1 METMGEENRKLM
13 FIVTSA
19 EEQPE
24 RATIP
29 FVLAN
34 AALAMDSEATV
45 VLQTMG
51 VYLAMKNY
59 ARHVHAS
66 GFSPLQDLIEMF
78 LEQGGKLWVCEP
90 CIKAR
95 QISQDE
101 LIEGATIVAGAS
113 LVDAMLDAKNVAV
126 Y

>member
-1 METMGEENRKLM
+1 MTEENKKLM
-13 FIVTSA
+13 FIVTCA

-34 AALAMDSEATV
+34 AALAMDAEAVV

-51 VYLAMKNY
+51 VYLGMKNY
-59 ARHVHAS
+59 ARHVHAA
-66 GFSPLQDLIEMF
+66 GFPPLEELIGIF

-95 QISQDE
+95 QIASQE
-101 LIEGATIVAGAS
+101 LIEGASIVAGAS
-113 LVDAMLDAKNVAV
+113 LVDAMLDAKNVVV

>member
-1 METMGEENRKLM
+1 MGEESKKLM

-34 AALAMDSEATV
+34 AALAMDAEATV

-51 VYLAMKNY
+51 VYLAMKGY

-66 GFSPLQDLIEMF
+66 GFPPLQDLIESF
-78 LEQGGKLWVCEP
+78 LEQGGNLWVCEP

-95 QISQDE
+95 HISPGE
-101 LIEGATIVAGAS
+101 LIEGARIVAGAS
-113 LVDAMLDAKNVAV
+113 LIDGMLDAKNVVV